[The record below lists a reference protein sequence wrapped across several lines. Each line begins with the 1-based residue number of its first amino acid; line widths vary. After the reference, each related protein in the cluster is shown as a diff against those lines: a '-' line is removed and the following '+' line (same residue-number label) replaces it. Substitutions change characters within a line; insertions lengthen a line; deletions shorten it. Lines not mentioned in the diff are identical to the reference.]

1 MHRHY
6 QNVER
11 IIAVARQLGELAQ
24 NVVFVGGASTGL
36 LITDPVFPDV
46 RPTIDMHS
54 DITTLENH
62 LKVMRDYRKRRKNE
76 CGA

>member
-1 MHRHY
+1 MRRHY

-46 RPTIDMHS
+46 RPTIDI
-54 DITTLENH
+54 DVIVL
-62 LKVMRDYRKRRKNE
+62 
-76 CGA
+76 